1 MISPVPEFTSNILI
15 RHTKSKGAKEKY
27 SEVIGYKDALDL
39 IIGSTTLESLP
50 EEARTQLE
58 SIASHWIQSP
68 ETSPL
73 MLGRKEGKDWRTL
86 LSTKADSGQ
95 IKARQGKRSK
105 ESSEHNWRIDFS
117 SLPFPPVDRPQFK
130 FIDLFAGIGGFRIAL
145 QSLGGKCVFSSE
157 WDRHAQQT
165 YDRNFGEMPFGDIRA
180 FTDNNISDRQIAK
193 WIPDHDVLAAGFP
206 CQPFSKAGVSAR
218 KSLGLKHG
226 FSCEIQGTL
235 FFDLVRI
242 AKAKRPKVLFLENVK
257 HLLGHDEGRTF
268 KTIEK
273 TIREDLKYSFSPH
286 ILDSSTLV
294 PQRRQRCY
302 IVCFRDPEE
311 TFSLPPFTGAPKPL
325 SSILLKKD
333 PDARY
338 TISDRLWTG
347 HKNRTERNLNRGV
360 GFTAFLA
367 DPNKPANTLVARYYK
382 DGKEC
387 LIPQDGRN
395 PRKLTPEE
403 CARLQGFPN
412 TFIPHKSDSQAYRQF
427 GNSVA
432 IPVIKRIAAEI
443 LKKLDRI
450 K

>member
-1 MISPVPEFTSNILI
+1 MNSIVQEFIDDKTLPHASS
-15 RHTKSKGAKEKY
+15 RTCKSKSPG
-27 SEVIGYKDALDL
+27 VIAYDDALDFIL
-39 IIGSTTLESLP
+39 GSIPAGSLQ
-50 EEARTQLE
+50 ERFRDQLKA
-58 SIASHWIQSP
+58 IVSHWLQSP
-68 ETSPL
+68 ESDPII
-73 MLGRKEGKDWRTL
+73 LGQRSGKKWRAL
-86 LSTKADSGQ
+86 LSTYADSTSV
-95 IKARQGKRSK
+95 KARGGPLLDDQP
-105 ESSEHNWRIDFS
+105 ESEWKIDFS
-117 SLPFPPVDRPQFK
+117 RVPFPPVDRPRFT
-130 FIDLFAGIGGFRIAL
+130 FVDLFAGIGGFRIAL

-165 YDRNFGEMPFGDIRA
+165 YDRNFGEKPFGNIRT
-180 FTDNNISDRQIAK
+180 FTGDDVSNRQIAK

-218 KSLGLKHG
+218 KSLGLNHG

-242 AKAKRPKVLFLENVK
+242 AKVKRPRVLLLENVK

-273 TIREDLKYSFSPH
+273 TIREDLQYSFSPH

-325 SSILLKKD
+325 RDILLTED

-387 LIPQDGRN
+387 LIPQVGRN

-403 CARLQGFPN
+403 CARLQGFPKS
-412 TFIPHKSDSQAYRQF
+412 FIPNESDNQAYRQF

-432 IPVIKRIAAEI
+432 IPVVKRIAAEI